1 MNSPVLNVRLDPYI
15 VQLIDK
21 LVQKGIAKNRSDLI
35 RKALLEYLSKHTKI
49 DDRMLYL
56 TPEP

>member
-1 MNSPVLNVRLDPYI
+1 MNSPVLNVRLEPYI
-15 VQLIDK
+15 IRLIDK

-35 RKALLEYLSKHTKI
+35 RKALLEYLSKHTEI

-56 TPEP
+56 TPEL

>member
-1 MNSPVLNVRLDPYI
+1 MNSPVLNVRLEPYI
-15 VQLIDK
+15 IQLIDR
-21 LVQKGIAKNRSDLI
+21 LVSQGIAKNRSDLI
-35 RKALLEYLSKHTKI
+35 RKALLEYLSKHAEI